1 MNKEIIMTSIS
12 LLNAINNNDLN
23 LTKELVE
30 NLNINF
36 VPTEDMQNLNQ
47 LISFSDIVENKN
59 YEINESLEY
68 ALNNLNNVINTNI
81 VKWNINFTKLILNK
95 NKNDIETFILNNLN
109 KEQILD
115 YEIQGLIQLCVTID
129 RYDLLN
135 QIREIISKEV

>member
-47 LISFSDIVENKN
+47 LISFSDIAENKN

>member
-30 NLNINF
+30 NLNTNF
-36 VPTEDMQNLNQ
+36 VPTEDMRNLNQ
-47 LISFSDIVENKN
+47 LISFSDIIENRN
-59 YEINESLEY
+59 YESNESLEY
-68 ALNNLNNVINTNI
+68 ALNNINNVINTNI

>member
-30 NLNINF
+30 NLNVNF
-36 VPTEDMQNLNQ
+36 IPTEDMKNLNQ
-47 LISFSDIVENKN
+47 LISFSDIAENRN

>member
-30 NLNINF
+30 NLNTNF

-47 LISFSDIVENKN
+47 LISFSDIVVNRN
-59 YEINESLEY
+59 YEIKESLEY

>member
-30 NLNINF
+30 NLNTNF
-36 VPTEDMQNLNQ
+36 VPTEDMRNLNQ
-47 LISFSDIVENKN
+47 LISFSDIIENRN

>member
-12 LLNAINNNDLN
+12 LLNAINNNDLS

-30 NLNINF
+30 NLNTNF

-47 LISFSDIVENKN
+47 LISFSDIVENRN
-59 YEINESLEY
+59 YEVNESLEY

>member
-30 NLNINF
+30 NLNTNF
-36 VPTEDMQNLNQ
+36 VPTEDMRNLNQ
-47 LISFSDIVENKN
+47 LISFSDIIENRN
-59 YEINESLEY
+59 YESNESLEY

>member
-30 NLNINF
+30 NLNTNF

-47 LISFSDIVENKN
+47 LISFSDIVENRN

>member
-30 NLNINF
+30 NLNTNF
-36 VPTEDMQNLNQ
+36 VPTEDMRNLNQ
-47 LISFSDIVENKN
+47 LISFSDIVENRN